1 MGAERQS
8 SIKNDAQPG
17 PVPQALWATARPSP
31 RDPSRRL
38 PQAIAHRGAKLD
50 WPENTMAAFRGA
62 VKAGA
67 HAIETDIHISADGV
81 AVISHVSQSSRFAL
95 HHGMLITSITTWL
108 TWLGSAQLTLEQD
121 ASLKRCFGIDAR
133 IGECSWEYLSTLRT
147 VAEPHE
153 PMPRLKDFLQWLA
166 QPKMQD
172 IWVVLDIKLDDDP
185 AELMAAIARDLDGV
199 QGPVP
204 WDQRIILGCW
214 NASFLQAARSRLPTY
229 PLAHISTSLLYSHH
243 FLRVPNLGFNLNHK
257 TLIGPSGRLFLR
269 ELRQT
274 DKLLMTWTVNEPRHM
289 EWCIRQ
295 NLCHPRRRNGK
306 IEGPALI
313 DGVITDNPRLYL
325 EMCEKFENE
334 MDGKLTRP
342 KLALTERIRKKA
354 EMVAVVILTETLMM
368 AYHVLR
374 RMQGKFDFLRDRRS
388 LDK

>member
-1 MGAERQS
+1 MEAERQS
-8 SIKNDAQPG
+8 LIKNSAQPG
-17 PVPQALWATARPSP
+17 PVPQAPWAAARPSP

-81 AVISHVSQSSRFAL
+81 AVISH
-95 HHGMLITSITTWL
+95 
-108 TWLGSAQLTLEQD
+108 D
-121 ASLKRCFGIDAR
+121 ASLKRCFGIEAR

-166 QPKMQD
+166 QPEMQD
-172 IWVVLDIKLDDDP
+172 IWVVLDIKAPQLDDDP

-199 QGPVP
+199 LAPVP
-204 WDQRIILGCW
+204 WDQHRRLDDVAADMLEQ
-214 NASFLQAARSRLPTY
+214 ASFLQAARSQLPTY
-229 PLAHISTSLLYSHH
+229 PLAHISISLLYSHH

-257 TLIGPSGRLFLR
+257 TLIGPSGRLFLH
-269 ELRQT
+269 ELRKT

-295 NLCHPRRRNGK
+295 NLCHPRRRNEK
-306 IEGPALI
+306 TERPALI

-325 EMCEKFENE
+325 EICEKFENE
-334 MDGKLTRP
+334 MDGKLARP

-374 RMQGKFDFLRDRRS
+374 RMQGKFDFLRDRQS

>member
-1 MGAERQS
+1 MEAERQS
-8 SIKNDAQPG
+8 LIKNNAQPG
-17 PVPQALWATARPSP
+17 SVPQAPWAAARPSP

-81 AVISHVSQSSRFAL
+81 AVISHDS
-95 HHGMLITSITTWL
+95 
-108 TWLGSAQLTLEQD
+108 
-121 ASLKRCFGIDAR
+121 SLKRCFGIEAR

-166 QPKMQD
+166 QPEMQD
-172 IWVVLDIKLDDDP
+172 IWVVLDIKAPQLDDDP

-199 QGPVP
+199 QAPVP

-214 NASFLQAARSRLPTY
+214 NASFLQAARSQLPTY

-269 ELRQT
+269 ELGKT

-295 NLCHPRRRNGK
+295 NLCHPRRRNEK
-306 IEGPALI
+306 TEGPALI

-325 EMCEKFENE
+325 EICEKFENE

-374 RMQGKFDFLRDRRS
+374 RMQGKFDFLRDRQS

>member
-1 MGAERQS
+1 MEAERQS
-8 SIKNDAQPG
+8 LIKNNAQPG
-17 PVPQALWATARPSP
+17 PVPQAPWAAARPSP

-81 AVISHVSQSSRFAL
+81 AVISH
-95 HHGMLITSITTWL
+95 
-108 TWLGSAQLTLEQD
+108 D
-121 ASLKRCFGIDAR
+121 ASLKRCFGIEAR

-153 PMPRLKDFLQWLA
+153 PMPRLKDFLQWLIR
-166 QPKMQD
+166 PELQD

-185 AELMAAIARDLDGV
+185 AELMAAIARDLDAV
-199 QGPVP
+199 QAPVP

-214 NASFLQAARSRLPTY
+214 NASFLQAARSQLPTY

-269 ELRQT
+269 ELGKT

-313 DGVITDNPRLYL
+313 DGVITDNPGLYL
-325 EMCEKFENE
+325 EMCERFENE
-334 MDGKLTRP
+334 MDGKLARP

-354 EMVAVVILTETLMM
+354 ETVAVVILTETLMM

-374 RMQGKFDFLRDRRS
+374 RMQGKFDFLRDRQS

>member
-1 MGAERQS
+1 MEAERQPL
-8 SIKNDAQPG
+8 IKDNAQPG
-17 PVPQALWATARPSP
+17 PIPQAPWAAARPSP

-81 AVISHVSQSSRFAL
+81 AVISH
-95 HHGMLITSITTWL
+95 
-108 TWLGSAQLTLEQD
+108 D
-121 ASLKRCFGIDAR
+121 ASLKRCFGIEAR

-153 PMPRLKDFLQWLA
+153 PMPRLKDFLQWHLCHG
-166 QPKMQD
+166 
-172 IWVVLDIKLDDDP
+172 INVLFWDAGIRLDDV
-185 AELMAAIARDLDGV
+185 AADSLE
-199 QGPVP
+199 Q
-204 WDQRIILGCW
+204 
-214 NASFLQAARSRLPTY
+214 ASFLQAARSELPTY

-269 ELRQT
+269 ELRKT
-274 DKLLMTWTVNEPRHM
+274 DKLLMTWTVNDPRLM

-295 NLCHPRRRNGK
+295 NLCHPGRRHGK

-313 DGVITDNPRLYL
+313 DGVITDNPSLYL
-325 EMCEKFENE
+325 EICEEFENE
-334 MDGKLTRP
+334 MDGKLARP

>member
-1 MGAERQS
+1 MEAERQPL
-8 SIKNDAQPG
+8 IKDNAQPG
-17 PVPQALWATARPSP
+17 PVPQAPWAAARPSP

-81 AVISHVSQSSRFAL
+81 AVISH
-95 HHGMLITSITTWL
+95 
-108 TWLGSAQLTLEQD
+108 D
-121 ASLKRCFGIDAR
+121 ASLKRCFGIEAR

-153 PMPRLKDFLQWLA
+153 PMPRLKDFLQWLI
-166 QPKMQD
+166 QPEMQD

-185 AELMAAIARDLDGV
+185 AELMAAIARDLDAV
-199 QGPVP
+199 QASVP

-214 NASFLQAARSRLPTY
+214 NASFLQAARSQLPTY

-269 ELRQT
+269 ELRKT
-274 DKLLMTWTVNEPRHM
+274 DKLLMTWTANDPRLM

-295 NLCHPRRRNGK
+295 NLCHPGRRHGK

-313 DGVITDNPRLYL
+313 DGVITDNPSLYL
-325 EMCEKFENE
+325 EICEEFENE
-334 MDGKLTRP
+334 MDGKLARP

>member
-1 MGAERQS
+1 MEAERQS
-8 SIKNDAQPG
+8 LIKNSAQPG
-17 PVPQALWATARPSP
+17 PVPQAPWAAARPSP

-81 AVISHVSQSSRFAL
+81 AVISH
-95 HHGMLITSITTWL
+95 
-108 TWLGSAQLTLEQD
+108 D
-121 ASLKRCFGIDAR
+121 ASLKRCFGIEAR

-153 PMPRLKDFLQWLA
+153 PMPRLKDFLQWHLCHG
-166 QPKMQD
+166 
-172 IWVVLDIKLDDDP
+172 INVLFWDAGIRLDDV
-185 AELMAAIARDLDGV
+185 AADMLE
-199 QGPVP
+199 Q
-204 WDQRIILGCW
+204 
-214 NASFLQAARSRLPTY
+214 ASFLQAARSQLPTY
-229 PLAHISTSLLYSHH
+229 PLAHISISLLYSHH

-269 ELRQT
+269 ELRKT

-295 NLCHPRRRNGK
+295 NLCHPRRRNEK
-306 IEGPALI
+306 TERPALI

-325 EMCEKFENE
+325 EICEKFENE
-334 MDGKLTRP
+334 MDGKLARP

-374 RMQGKFDFLRDRRS
+374 RMQGKFDFLRDRQS

>member
-1 MGAERQS
+1 MEAERQS
-8 SIKNDAQPG
+8 LIKNNAHPG
-17 PVPQALWATARPSP
+17 PVPQAPWAAARPSP

-81 AVISHVSQSSRFAL
+81 AVISH
-95 HHGMLITSITTWL
+95 LIF
-108 TWLGSAQLTLEQD
+108 EQD
-121 ASLKRCFGIDAR
+121 ASLKRCFGIETR

-153 PMPRLKDFLQWLA
+153 PMPRLKDFLQWLI
-166 QPKMQD
+166 QPEMQD
-172 IWVVLDIKLDDDP
+172 IWVVLDIKAPQLDDDP
-185 AELMAAIARDLDGV
+185 AELMAAIARDLDAV
-199 QGPVP
+199 QASVP
-204 WDQRIILGCW
+204 WDQLSTLSHRRLDDVAADMLQK
-214 NASFLQAARSRLPTY
+214 ASFLQAARSQLPTY
-229 PLAHISTSLLYSHH
+229 PLVHISTSLLYSHH
-243 FLRVPNLGFNLNHK
+243 FLRVPNLGFSLNHK

-269 ELRQT
+269 ELRKT
-274 DKLLMTWTVNEPRHM
+274 NKLLMAWTVNEPRHM

-295 NLCHPRRRNGK
+295 NLCHPRRRHGK

-313 DGVITDNPRLYL
+313 DGVITDNPGLYL

-334 MDGKLTRP
+334 MDGKLARP

>member
-1 MGAERQS
+1 MTLSFLNKKACIRRSVWSFQSFHCQGPYCERVPSKSSSTWLNRFPQTSTMGAERQS

-17 PVPQALWATARPSP
+17 PVPQAPWATARPSP

-81 AVISHVSQSSRFAL
+81 AVISH
-95 HHGMLITSITTWL
+95 
-108 TWLGSAQLTLEQD
+108 
-121 ASLKRCFGIDAR
+121 
-133 IGECSWEYLSTLRT
+133 CSWEYLSTLRT

-199 QGPVP
+199 QGSVP

>member
-1 MGAERQS
+1 MEAERQS
-8 SIKNDAQPG
+8 LIKNNAQPG
-17 PVPQALWATARPSP
+17 PVPRAPWAAARPSP

-81 AVISHVSQSSRFAL
+81 AVISH
-95 HHGMLITSITTWL
+95 
-108 TWLGSAQLTLEQD
+108 D
-121 ASLKRCFGIDAR
+121 ASLKRCFGIEAR

-153 PMPRLKDFLQWLA
+153 PMPRLKDFLQWR
-166 QPKMQD
+166 
-172 IWVVLDIKLDDDP
+172 LDDV
-185 AELMAAIARDLDGV
+185 AADML
-199 QGPVP
+199 Q
-204 WDQRIILGCW
+204 Q
-214 NASFLQAARSRLPTY
+214 ASFLQAARSQLPTY

-269 ELRQT
+269 ELGKT

-295 NLCHPRRRNGK
+295 NLCHPRRRDGK

-313 DGVITDNPRLYL
+313 DGVITDNPGLYL
-325 EMCEKFENE
+325 EMCERFENE
-334 MDGKLTRP
+334 IDGKLARP

-374 RMQGKFDFLRDRRS
+374 RMQGKFDFLRDRQS

>member
-1 MGAERQS
+1 MEAERQS
-8 SIKNDAQPG
+8 LIKNNAQPG
-17 PVPQALWATARPSP
+17 PPAVPQAPWAAARPSP

-81 AVISHVSQSSRFAL
+81 AVISHL
-95 HHGMLITSITTWL
+95 PC
-108 TWLGSAQLTLEQD
+108 LGSARLTLEQD
-121 ASLKRCFGIDAR
+121 ASLKRCFGIEAR

-153 PMPRLKDFLQWLA
+153 PMPRLKDFLQWLI
-166 QPKMQD
+166 QSEMQD

-185 AELMAAIARDLDGV
+185 AQLMAAIARDLDAV
-199 QGPVP
+199 QAPVP

-214 NASFLQAARSRLPTY
+214 NASFLQAARSQLPTY
-229 PLAHISTSLLYSHH
+229 PLAHISTSVLYSHH

-269 ELRQT
+269 ELGKT

-295 NLCHPRRRNGK
+295 NLCHPRRRNGM

-313 DGVITDNPRLYL
+313 DGVITDNPGLYL
-325 EMCEKFENE
+325 EMCERFENE
-334 MDGKLTRP
+334 MDGRLARP

-354 EMVAVVILTETLMM
+354 EMVAVVILTEALMM

>member
-1 MGAERQS
+1 MEAERLS
-8 SIKNDAQPG
+8 LVKNDAQPG
-17 PVPQALWATARPSP
+17 PVPQAPWATARPSP
-31 RDPSRRL
+31 RNPSRRL
-38 PQAIAHRGAKLD
+38 PQAIAHRGAKID

-81 AVISHVSQSSRFAL
+81 AVISH
-95 HHGMLITSITTWL
+95 L
-108 TWLGSAQLTLEQD
+108 TFEQD
-121 ASLKRCFGIDAR
+121 ASLERCFGIDAR
-133 IGECSWEYLSTLRT
+133 IGECSWEYLSTVRT

-153 PMPRLKDFLQWLA
+153 PMPRLKDFLQWLV
-166 QPKMQD
+166 QPEMQD

-185 AELMAAIARDLDGV
+185 AELMAAIARDLDSV
-199 QGPVP
+199 QAPVP

-214 NASFLQAARSRLPTY
+214 NFLHFRIGRFDDIAADVIQQASFLQAARSQLPTY

-269 ELRQT
+269 QLGQT

-295 NLCHPRRRNGK
+295 NLSHPRRRNGK

-325 EMCEKFENE
+325 EMCENFEDE
-334 MDGKLTRP
+334 MDGKFTRP

-354 EMVAVVILTETLMM
+354 EMVVAVILTETLMM
-368 AYHVLR
+368 VYHVLR